1 MKKTFLAVL
10 LLFIPF
16 LSYSQTSSGVWNSTT
31 ATYTN
36 SVHKIT
42 WKLVEDLNWIERPF
56 LTDGIL
62 FKMRNDDTHVLVKI
76 GATETEPI
84 DQDIWDEVSMFES
97 DEFTKPTK
105 QLAAYNGM
113 EFIGTKAVK
122 SQICGIHAVKTRT
135 DMKKYYPEYNQTV
148 HSIEITYTLYRNG
161 YIYTVSVTALSV
173 LEEEISEFE
182 RFATMLFNGFE
193 IVK

>member
-1 MKKTFLAVL
+1 
-10 LLFIPF
+10 
-16 LSYSQTSSGVWNSTT
+16 
-31 ATYTN
+31 
-36 SVHKIT
+36 
-42 WKLVEDLNWIERPF
+42 
-56 LTDGIL
+56 
-62 FKMRNDDTHVLVKI
+62 MRNDDTHILVKI
-76 GATETEPI
+76 SATKTEPI

-97 DEFTKPTK
+97 DEFTKPAK

-113 EFIGTKAVK
+113 EYIGTKAVK

-173 LEEEISEFE
+173 LEEEISEFD

-193 IVK
+193 IGK

>member
-1 MKKTFLAVL
+1 MEKTFLAVL
-10 LLFIPF
+10 LLFVPF
-16 LSYSQTSSGVWNSTT
+16 MSYSQTSSGVWNSTT

-36 SVHKIT
+36 SVHNIT
-42 WKLVEDLNWIERPF
+42 WKLIEDLSWIERPF

-62 FKMRNDDTHVLVKI
+62 FKMRNDDTHILVKI
-76 GATETEPI
+76 GAT
-84 DQDIWDEVSMFES
+84 
-97 DEFTKPTK
+97 
-105 QLAAYNGM
+105 
-113 EFIGTKAVK
+113 K

-182 RFATMLFNGFE
+182 RFATMLFNGFH
-193 IVK
+193 IQ

>member
-1 MKKTFLAVL
+1 M
-10 LLFIPF
+10 
-16 LSYSQTSSGVWNSTT
+16 
-31 ATYTN
+31 
-36 SVHKIT
+36 
-42 WKLVEDLNWIERPF
+42 EDLSWIERPL

-76 GATETEPI
+76 GATKTEPI

-97 DEFTKPTK
+97 DEFTKPAK

-113 EFIGTKAVK
+113 EYIGTKAVK

-193 IVK
+193 IGK